1 MIHDTRVIP
10 IYSSPQHDW
19 PVPSGVSSYMGTAR
33 GWWEGTTLVV
43 ESGAFK
49 TATRG
54 ASRQLRLI
62 ERFTRTTRD
71 LIEYRVTFVDPSTW
85 TAPWTAALDLKARH
99 DAVGV
104 FEYACHEGNYGLE
117 HMLRVSR
124 MLDKP
129 GGKD

>member
-1 MIHDTRVIP
+1 V
-10 IYSSPQHDW
+10 
-19 PVPSGVSSYMGTAR
+19 AR
-33 GWWEGTTLVV
+33 NNARV

-49 TATRG
+49 APTRG
-54 ASRQLRLI
+54 ASRRLRLI

-71 LIEYRVTFVDPSTW
+71 VIEYRVTFADPPTW
-85 TAPWTAALDLKARH
+85 SAPWTAADLKARH

-117 HMLRVSR
+117 HMLKVSR

-129 GGKD
+129 AGK

>member
-1 MIHDTRVIP
+1 
-10 IYSSPQHDW
+10 
-19 PVPSGVSSYMGTAR
+19 MGTAR

-49 TATRG
+49 APTRG

-71 LIEYRVTFVDPSTW
+71 LIDYRVTFVDPSTW
-85 TAPWTAALDLKARH
+85 TAPGTAALDLKARH
-99 DAVGV
+99 DSGGV
-104 FEYACHEGNYGLE
+104 FEYACHDGNYGLE
-117 HMLRVSR
+117 HMLKVSP

-129 GGKD
+129 AGK